1 MSQLLRIRDTILFIK
16 VIRLDT
22 DYRSQGNPDIDS
34 QIMQKKKQ
42 TATVFKEYI
51 AKQPDSNWD
60 DANYYKLQG
69 GCADW
74 ILKGN

>member
-1 MSQLLRIRDTILFIK
+1 MSQLLRIRETILFTK

-51 AKQPDSNWD
+51 AK
-60 DANYYKLQG
+60 
-69 GCADW
+69 
-74 ILKGN
+74 